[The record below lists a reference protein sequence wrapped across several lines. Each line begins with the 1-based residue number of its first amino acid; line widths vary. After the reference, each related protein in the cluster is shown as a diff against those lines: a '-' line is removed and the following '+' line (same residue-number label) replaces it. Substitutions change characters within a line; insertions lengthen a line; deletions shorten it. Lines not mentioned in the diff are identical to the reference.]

1 MFEPPPESQRALLDE
16 LTETILS
23 RLPEEMDCR
32 SRGARVMAK
41 LRDLVG
47 DLPASADHHH
57 SSRFGLLQHSLE
69 VALKMLEEFEK
80 TLLADV
86 PPDLAVFNTAADPLQ
101 TQYLYFLAGLGH
113 DLGKLFG
120 APG

>member
-1 MFEPPPESQRALLDE
+1 
-16 LTETILS
+16 
-23 RLPEEMDCR
+23 
-32 SRGARVMAK
+32 MAK

-80 TLLADV
+80 TLLPEA
-86 PPDLAVFNTAADPLQ
+86 PPDVALFNTEADPLQ
-101 TQYLYFLAGLGH
+101 TQYLYFLAGLGSWQTLGH
-113 DLGKLFG
+113 GCLGRRGALVASKPDLRRVSETSQSG
-120 APG
+120 AGAGME